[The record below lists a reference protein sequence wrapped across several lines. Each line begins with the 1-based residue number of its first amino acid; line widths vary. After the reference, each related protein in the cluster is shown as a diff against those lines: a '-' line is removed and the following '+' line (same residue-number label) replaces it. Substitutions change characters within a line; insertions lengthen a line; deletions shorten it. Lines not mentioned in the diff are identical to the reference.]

1 MESSKKNEI
10 IINLLNNDNKITIEV
25 DKDKDII
32 DTINNKLKISEEDAI
47 TKQPRIFLGNEE
59 IFHSETFSDMGIDD
73 GARLTIKYPEPE
85 SDFPFNSVALDARFN
100 QVEPTIDTEV
110 LLSFFREWH
119 NKKLELIEEANE
131 PGIPDRKDYLRHLLN
146 ARWKLND
153 YSKIAN
159 HGVNKMLDY
168 MVENG
173 SKYLRKSRRGGYSK
187 KKKIKKHKTT
197 KIKLKKSNIDG
208 GVNFSDVISKTNIGK
223 KQRDLDNI
231 SMTPEENPSKTL
243 ADNDMWF
250 NHCVKEVFSKY
261 NIWSKEDLTNFNKN
275 PENWLKSLGLE
286 LDEEQFEE
294 MMAYIELCS
303 TNENEHFLD
312 YEVKSKR
319 KTKKKPNSSKSA
331 KPWKKEGNITIPNIL

>member
-1 MESSKKNEI
+1 
-10 IINLLNNDNKITIEV
+10 
-25 DKDKDII
+25 
-32 DTINNKLKISEEDAI
+32 
-47 TKQPRIFLGNEE
+47 
-59 IFHSETFSDMGIDD
+59 
-73 GARLTIKYPEPE
+73 
-85 SDFPFNSVALDARFN
+85 
-100 QVEPTIDTEV
+100 
-110 LLSFFREWH
+110 
-119 NKKLELIEEANE
+119 
-131 PGIPDRKDYLRHLLN
+131 
-146 ARWKLND
+146 
-153 YSKIAN
+153 
-159 HGVNKMLDY
+159 
-168 MVENG
+168 
-173 SKYLRKSRRGGYSK
+173 
-187 KKKIKKHKTT
+187 
-197 KIKLKKSNIDG
+197 
-208 GVNFSDVISKTNIGK
+208 
-223 KQRDLDNI
+223 
-231 SMTPEENPSKTL
+231 MTPEENPSKTL